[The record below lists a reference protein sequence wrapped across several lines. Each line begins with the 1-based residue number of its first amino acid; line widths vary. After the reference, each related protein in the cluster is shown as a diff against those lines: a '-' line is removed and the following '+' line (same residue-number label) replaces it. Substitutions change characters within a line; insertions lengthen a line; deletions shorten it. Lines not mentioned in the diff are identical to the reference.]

1 MDYSN
6 LIAELQNANK
16 NSESYLVN
24 QKLGELTVYLLTL
37 QETGNYVIAEKAME
51 EWWNQWKN

>member
-37 QETGNYVIAEKAME
+37 QETGNYVIALKAME
-51 EWWNQWKN
+51 EWWN